1 MPGNTVP
8 ASAFLPLLNCIRQA
22 STFRHQEPSDT
33 AGHVV
38 VRHCPAV
45 TSSDNV
51 ISTATNDIVSIR
63 IITKLIFMTYWS
75 I

>member
-1 MPGNTVP
+1 
-8 ASAFLPLLNCIRQA
+8 
-22 STFRHQEPSDT
+22 
-33 AGHVV
+33 